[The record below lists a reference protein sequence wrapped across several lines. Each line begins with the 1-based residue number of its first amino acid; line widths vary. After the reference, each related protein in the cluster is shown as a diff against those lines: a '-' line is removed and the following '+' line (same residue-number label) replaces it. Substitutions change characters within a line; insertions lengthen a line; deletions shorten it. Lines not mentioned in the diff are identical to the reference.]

1 MGTHSLPAQAAP
13 STLTTPF
20 HTMKKTAALFA
31 ITITAALC
39 AAPASAQF
47 SRPESAVKYRQSAM
61 FLMGQ
66 HFFRVA
72 AMANGRVPFD
82 AKVAAENA
90 EVVAFMSKIP
100 WNGYV
105 KEAPGGR
112 AKPNIWT
119 EQAKFKELNEK
130 LMDDAAKLSAAAKTG
145 NLDALKAAV
154 RATDSTCT
162 TCHDTFRGS

>member
-1 MGTHSLPAQAAP
+1 
-13 STLTTPF
+13 
-20 HTMKKTAALFA
+20 MKKLPVLLA
-31 ITITAALC
+31 ISVTAALC
-39 AAPASAQF
+39 GAPASAQF
-47 SRPESAVKYRQSAM
+47 SRPESAIKYRQSGM

-66 HFFRVA
+66 HFSRVA

-130 LMDDAAKLSAAAKTG
+130 MMDDAAKLSAAAKTG

-154 RATDSTCT
+154 RAADATCT
-162 TCHDTFRGS
+162 SCHDTFRGS